1 MCRSLCG
8 IEFSSCVGIKARQ
21 LDELHVHAEAVEQYM
36 WFGGSPFTLHSIRH
50 TSPFTGAYH
59 DAGEDS
65 SPFTLHSIRHT
76 SPFTGAYHD
85 AGEDSSPFTL
95 HSIRHT
101 SPFTGAYH
109 DAGEDSSPFTLHS
122 IRHTS
127 PFTGAYH
134 DAGEDS
140 SPFTLHS
147 IRHTSPFTG
156 AYEVPAKTAHPSVCW
171 PEPTRN
177 ICLCFRLVGLEH
189 PSLTI
194 ECEVESAPGSVGSFN
209 PTAPGRLP
217 HSPC

>member
-1 MCRSLCG
+1 VRLSDPFPYGFTVTHAATYCDSHQRSHRKYMEHACITKLFANVPQPLRHR
-8 IEFSSCVGIKARQ
+8 ILSCVGIKARQ

-59 DAGEDS
+59 DAV
-65 SPFTLHSIRHT
+65 
-76 SPFTGAYHD
+76 
-85 AGEDSSPFTL
+85 
-95 HSIRHT
+95 
-101 SPFTGAYH
+101 
-109 DAGEDSSPFTLHS
+109 
-122 IRHTS
+122 
-127 PFTGAYH
+127 
-134 DAGEDS
+134 EDS

>member
-36 WFGGSPFTLHSIRH
+36 WFGG
-50 TSPFTGAYH
+50 
-59 DAGEDS
+59 
-65 SPFTLHSIRHT
+65 
-76 SPFTGAYHD
+76 
-85 AGEDSSPFTL
+85 
-95 HSIRHT
+95 
-101 SPFTGAYH
+101 
-109 DAGEDSSPFTLHS
+109 
-122 IRHTS
+122 
-127 PFTGAYH
+127 
-134 DAGEDS
+134 